1 MVLETHMKL
10 RVTES
15 ASFLKRM
22 PQKWKSGPKTGF
34 SEFSENYLKIFVVRF
49 WSTRE
54 VYIISYIPAQIHKYL
69 RKIWFLSHRPKCSWP
84 TRLQDF

>member
-10 RVTES
+10 CVTES
-15 ASFLKRM
+15 ASFLIRM

-49 WSTRE
+49 S
-54 VYIISYIPAQIHKYL
+54 
-69 RKIWFLSHRPKCSWP
+69 
-84 TRLQDF
+84 